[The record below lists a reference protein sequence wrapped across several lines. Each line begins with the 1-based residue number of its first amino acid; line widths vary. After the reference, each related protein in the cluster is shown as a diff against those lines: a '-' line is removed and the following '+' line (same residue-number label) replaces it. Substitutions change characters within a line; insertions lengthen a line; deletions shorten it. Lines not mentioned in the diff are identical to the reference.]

1 MIPAERRQK
10 VLDFINEYGS
20 AKVSELSRIFQ
31 VSEMTIHRDLS
42 FLEEHGHVEKKYG
55 GVISS
60 LSKVET
66 AFNIRKMKHADAKQ
80 KIGRAAAGLVRD
92 GDTIFLDAS
101 TTCLA
106 MVPALDNHH
115 DLTIFT
121 TGIATASALIN
132 LNNSNHIYC
141 SGGEVSR
148 QTLSITGPIATNLLR
163 DIHVDKCF
171 LGGAGV
177 HPVHGVTDPGIEE
190 VEIKKVAA
198 SRAKQLIL
206 LVDKTKFGKLNRFS
220 DFPLSEIDLI
230 ITDAEKMDPL
240 VAEVADTGVDILY
253 VINSS

>member
-10 VLDFINEYGS
+10 VLEFIHENGS
-20 AKVSELSRIFQ
+20 AKVSVLSQLFQ

-66 AFNIRKMKHADAKQ
+66 AFNIRKMKNADAKQ
-80 KIGRAAAGLVRD
+80 KIGQAAAELVQD

-106 MVPALDNHH
+106 MTPALDNHC

-132 LNNSNHIYC
+132 LNDSNHVFC
-141 SGGEVSR
+141 SGGEISR
-148 QTLSITGPIATNLLR
+148 HTLSITGPIAVNLLR
-163 DIHVDKCF
+163 SIHVDKCF

-177 HPVHGVTDPGIEE
+177 HPIHGVTDPGIEE

-206 LVDKTKFGKLNRFS
+206 LVDKTKFGKLNRFA
-220 DFPLSEIDLI
+220 DFPISEIDLI
-230 ITDAEKMDPL
+230 ITDADKSDPL
-240 VAEVADTGVDILY
+240 VAEVEGTGVDILY
-253 VINSS
+253 VRKSS